1 MKTITALFLFT
12 VLFTSTL
19 SSQEMMM
26 SSGSINSFVNLED
39 AQMQAKKGPVVL
51 FFHAR
56 WCPSCK
62 DSMKKLE
69 SRKDELGD
77 ITVFVVNYDT
87 AKGEKRKY
95 GVTYQHTFVQID
107 SQGKELSKWSG
118 GDVDNILNNVLRMEM
133 N

>member
-1 MKTITALFLFT
+1 MKTITALFLFS
-12 VLFTSTL
+12 VLFTFTL

-26 SSGSINSFVNLED
+26 SSGSIDSFVNLED

-51 FFHAR
+51 FFHAG

-62 DSMKKLE
+62 DSMRKLE

-77 ITVFVVNYDT
+77 ITVFVVDYDA
-87 AKGEKRKY
+87 AKREKRKY

-118 GDVDNILNNVLRMEM
+118 GDVDEILDNVVRMEM

>member
-1 MKTITALFLFT
+1 MKTITALFIFT
-12 VLFTSTL
+12 VLFTFTL

-26 SSGSINSFVNLED
+26 SSGSIDSFVNLED

-51 FFHAR
+51 FFHAG
-56 WCPSCK
+56 WCPTCK
-62 DSMKKLE
+62 DSMRNLE

-77 ITVFVVNYDT
+77 ITVFVVDYDSS
-87 AKGEKRKY
+87 KREKRKY

-118 GDVDNILNNVLRMEM
+118 GDVDEILDNVVRMEM